1 MRLGELS
8 APDRGTLT
16 VPYCVPLPL
25 RRPIWVDSTSSKA
38 ALGLIS
44 AVTVRVMAAGPMPL
58 LDVVDLTGS
67 LTPLTDRL
75 APMLAGPV
83 ITAHTEISARLRAL
97 AEAVDM
103 GELARMS
110 GVADGPSSLRLLI
123 LSDFPHGYSA
133 EDAQTIMFLA
143 ERGPGIGLSILIV
156 GEDESNFAEESVA
169 ALSEGCQHLSAAG
182 QTEVHDPVDPHAMA
196 LHPGRARPDLRV
208 ANSGSVRPHLVADG
222 GIAERTGR
230 VVVRPRAVWWRQY
243 SRRLMAFW
251 DQLKAK
257 AQEMNGQLK
266 TKTSQFQNK
275 EFKNASM
282 AMCALI
288 AAADGSIDPSERQKT
303 AALIMSNES
312 LAVFPP
318 DELREQFDWYCSKL
332 SSDYEFGKVE
342 ATATIAKLKSKQD
355 QARAVIQIGII
366 IGGADGNFDEHERG
380 VVRDMCLQSE
390 FLRPSSISDRF
401 RA

>member
-1 MRLGELS
+1 
-8 APDRGTLT
+8 
-16 VPYCVPLPL
+16 
-25 RRPIWVDSTSSKA
+25 
-38 ALGLIS
+38 
-44 AVTVRVMAAGPMPL
+44 
-58 LDVVDLTGS
+58 
-67 LTPLTDRL
+67 
-75 APMLAGPV
+75 
-83 ITAHTEISARLRAL
+83 
-97 AEAVDM
+97 
-103 GELARMS
+103 
-110 GVADGPSSLRLLI
+110 
-123 LSDFPHGYSA
+123 
-133 EDAQTIMFLA
+133 
-143 ERGPGIGLSILIV
+143 
-156 GEDESNFAEESVA
+156 
-169 ALSEGCQHLSAAG
+169 
-182 QTEVHDPVDPHAMA
+182 
-196 LHPGRARPDLRV
+196 
-208 ANSGSVRPHLVADG
+208 
-222 GIAERTGR
+222 
-230 VVVRPRAVWWRQY
+230 
-243 SRRLMAFW
+243 MAFW

-355 QARAVIQIGII
+355 QAARSSRSASSSAARTATSTSTSAASYATCV
-366 IGGADGNFDEHERG
+366 
-380 VVRDMCLQSE
+380 LQSE
-390 FLRPSSISDRF
+390 SLRPSSISDRF

>member
-1 MRLGELS
+1 
-8 APDRGTLT
+8 
-16 VPYCVPLPL
+16 
-25 RRPIWVDSTSSKA
+25 
-38 ALGLIS
+38 
-44 AVTVRVMAAGPMPL
+44 
-58 LDVVDLTGS
+58 
-67 LTPLTDRL
+67 
-75 APMLAGPV
+75 
-83 ITAHTEISARLRAL
+83 
-97 AEAVDM
+97 
-103 GELARMS
+103 
-110 GVADGPSSLRLLI
+110 
-123 LSDFPHGYSA
+123 
-133 EDAQTIMFLA
+133 
-143 ERGPGIGLSILIV
+143 
-156 GEDESNFAEESVA
+156 
-169 ALSEGCQHLSAAG
+169 
-182 QTEVHDPVDPHAMA
+182 
-196 LHPGRARPDLRV
+196 
-208 ANSGSVRPHLVADG
+208 
-222 GIAERTGR
+222 
-230 VVVRPRAVWWRQY
+230 
-243 SRRLMAFW
+243 MAFW

-366 IGGADGNFDEHERG
+366 IGGADGMTDRLKQQARMMMRLSSLTLPHG
-380 VVRDMCLQSE
+380 MVRVLLTEQ
-390 FLRPSSISDRF
+390 LYRAVSILHNHPYHRE
-401 RA
+401 